1 LGPKESVGN
10 RVGGDREER
19 KVVISKSREK
29 ELESQGWVRRFV
41 AEEPR
46 LSEAVEL
53 YLSLGME
60 VHLEPLELDELQ
72 EEGQCT
78 ECLRGSRDR
87 MRVIYTRCLSREGE
101 LKGRGIKRDDCP
113 VPQGEIEDSRR
124 ECR

>member
-1 LGPKESVGN
+1 MGPKESVGN
-10 RVGGDREER
+10 GVGGDREER

-29 ELESQGWVRRFV
+29 ELESQGWVRQFV

-60 VHLEPLELDELQ
+60 VHLEPLELDEPQ

-101 LKGRGIKRDDCP
+101 IEGARDKKG
-113 VPQGEIEDSRR
+113 
-124 ECR
+124 

>member
-1 LGPKESVGN
+1 MNGVLGSRYRLSRATPQASQTGLTPFGIDVVGN
-10 RVGGDREER
+10 E
-19 KVVISKSREK
+19 
-29 ELESQGWVRRFV
+29 GWVRRFV

-101 LKGRGIKRDDCP
+101 IEGARDKKG
-113 VPQGEIEDSRR
+113 
-124 ECR
+124 